1 MRTTITIPDEL
12 AQEAQALAG
21 GRALS
26 EFTREALRE
35 RVARLKREKLA
46 REMEEGYRAMA
57 QDENREEE
65 ALSWSEGLVGDVA
78 DEPR

>member
-35 RVARLKREKLA
+35 RVARLKRETVSKLRLLEKA
-46 REMEEGYRAMA
+46 DRLASEELSKVERAIRIQLA
-57 QDENREEE
+57 LE
-65 ALSWSEGLVGDVA
+65 A
-78 DEPR
+78 

>member
-12 AQEAQALAG
+12 AQEAQALSG
-21 GRALS
+21 NRALS

-46 REMEEGYRAMA
+46 REMEEGYRA
-57 QDENREEE
+57 E
-65 ALSWSEGLVGDVA
+65 AEDLSLDPEWQAVEVEGL
-78 DEPR
+78 

>member
-35 RVARLKREKLA
+35 RVARLKREQLA
-46 REMEEGYRAMA
+46 REMEKGYRAEA
-57 QDENREEE
+57 EE
-65 ALSWSEGLVGDVA
+65 LSLDPEWQAVEVEGL
-78 DEPR
+78 